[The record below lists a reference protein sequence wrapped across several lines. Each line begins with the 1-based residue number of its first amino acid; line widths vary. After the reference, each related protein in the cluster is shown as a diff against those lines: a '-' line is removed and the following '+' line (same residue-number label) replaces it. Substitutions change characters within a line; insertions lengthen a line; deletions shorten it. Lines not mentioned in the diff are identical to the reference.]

1 MMSLFKDISTDAI
14 KLLCWIV
21 FFIALFFLASAAF
34 YYIDFYMNV
43 DKITKLVQECMDE
56 GTSEEVCK
64 GRVY

>member
-1 MMSLFKDISTDAI
+1 MSLFKDISTDVI

-34 YYIDFYMNV
+34 YYIDFYINLE
-43 DKITKLVQECMDE
+43 KNTKLVQECMDK
-56 GTSEEVCK
+56 GNSEEVCN